1 MQQRYIYYNIIDTPL
16 GSLYLSV
23 DKSGHLLHI
32 GLNTPPPFIET
43 AERNKY
49 ACGEAEQQ
57 IKEYFSGARIC
68 FDLPVKL
75 KGTDFQR
82 AVWSRLQ
89 KQPYGTTIS
98 YAELALKIGNRHA
111 ARAVGGA
118 LARNPVPIIIPCH
131 RVILSSGEIGS
142 YALRSK
148 PDGSGKEQK
157 QYLIELEQKF
167 RIEDD
172 SCSA

>member
-1 MQQRYIYYNIIDTPL
+1 MRQRYIYYNIIDTPIGL
-16 GSLYLSV
+16 LYLSV
-23 DKSGHLLHI
+23 DRSGHLLHI
-32 GLNTPPPFIET
+32 GLNTPPSFIET

-57 IKEYFSGARIC
+57 IKQYFAGTRDS

-75 KGTDFQR
+75 RGTDFQR

-98 YAELALKIGNRHA
+98 YGELALKIGNRHA

-118 LARNPVPIIIPCH
+118 VARNPVPIIIPCH
-131 RVILSSGEIGS
+131 RVIRSSGEIGS

-157 QYLIELEQKF
+157 QYLLELEKKF
-167 RIEDD
+167 LIVDN